1 MHYYQFNIGD
11 YQSHTKHLTPMED
24 LCYRR
29 LLDHY
34 YLHEK
39 PIENN
44 ISKVARLLLL
54 SGYEKEVEQV
64 LSEFFELTQDGW
76 INHRADAE
84 IQQYQGFKSAGAR
97 GAAIRWGKGG
107 DSPPN
112 SPPKQ
117 PLIANNKQEPINNKQ
132 GNTTQAKLLKDI
144 DPQIAK
150 DWLAIR
156 KAKNLPLTKTALDS
170 IANEAKKA
178 NLTLEQALKM
188 CCENSWAG
196 FKASWQEVKD
206 ATKQD
211 EDNWY
216 KKLVNEGKIK

>member
-1 MHYYQFNIGD
+1 
-11 YQSHTKHLTPMED
+11 MED

-64 LSEFFELTQDGW
+64 LSEFFELSTDGW
-76 INHRADAE
+76 VNHRADVE
-84 IQQYQGFKSAGAR
+84 IQQYQGFKSAGAK

-107 DSPPN
+107 DNPPN

-117 PLIANNKQEPINNKQ
+117 PLIANNKQEPITNNQEQKTKSLITLGQYIEKCKEQGVATIPENDKVFEFAENANIPMEFLRVGWIAFRDEFVDKPEKKQ
-132 GNTTQAKLLKDI
+132 
-144 DPQIAK
+144 K
-150 DWLAIR
+150 DWVVTFRTYVRNDYL
-156 KAKNLPLTKTALDS
+156 KVWSFNKEGECYLTTKGKQIQSDM
-170 IANEAKKA
+170 EKK
-178 NLTLEQALKM
+178 QK
-188 CCENSWAG
+188 
-196 FKASWQEVKD
+196 
-206 ATKQD
+206 
-211 EDNWY
+211 
-216 KKLVNEGKIK
+216 